1 MRKQYTSIIVKAEA
15 EAKIDNLVGREINK
29 MEKEGWNYVGFHTSK
44 VLDNN
49 FNFKEWR
56 CQIVFNK

>member
-1 MRKQYTSIIVKAEA
+1 MRKQYTSIIVKAME
-15 EAKIDNLVGREINK
+15 EAKIDNLVGKEIDK

>member
-29 MEKEGWNYVGFHTSK
+29 MEKEGWTYIDFHTSR
-44 VLDNN
+44 VLDSN
-49 FNFKEWR
+49 FKFKEWR
-56 CQIVFNK
+56 CQIVFNR

>member
-1 MRKQYTSIIVKAEA
+1 MRKQYTSIIVKALE
-15 EAKIDNLVGREINK
+15 EAKIDNLVGKEIDK

-56 CQIVFNK
+56 CQIVFNR

>member
-15 EAKIDNLVGREINK
+15 EAQIDNLVGKQIDK
-29 MEKEGWNYVGFHTSK
+29 MEKEGWTYIGFHTSK